1 MMPSGGGRSKPA
13 LPGLRVRL
21 SLSGVTPGD
30 REELRFRRAS
40 FTALHAEPLAQ
51 GETRWGFRRPAYAES
66 LSLNGA
72 GTLVFGG

>member
-1 MMPSGGGRSKPA
+1 MPSGGGRSKPA
-13 LPGLRVRL
+13 MPGFRVRL

-51 GETRWGFRRPAYAES
+51 GETRWSFRRLAYAEF
-66 LSLNGA
+66 LSVDSVGA
-72 GTLVFGG
+72 IVSGG